1 MKVKIY
7 SSIFFLLIF
16 TDSAV
21 AQSNNIVL
29 SIEKEFYSSK
39 EDLSFTITQSS
50 GPCTGVINTAYLELL
65 NSKLQTIQH
74 QIVQLKRAKTTFH
87 LSLLGMD
94 TGYYLVRAYTKESR
108 PENTQSIAIGID
120 IPVQEQSK
128 EEQLT
133 ASLYPEGGN
142 VLVNFTN
149 RFAVSLC
156 TQTGRPVQ
164 DHLLIRNNQN
174 QVIAVCSTGNNGWAA
189 VDIPTLRNDVITIY
203 TNKGKLL
210 HTINTKNDEIVKD
223 VGFCLHI
230 EQQGE
235 QIIAE
240 MRKAEGELSRKA
252 SFQVFYKDIL
262 LYESA
267 GVFREDTTIVATSFS
282 TKGLENKLLRL
293 VLKDGNDIVA
303 SERLALLP
311 AVKNEADAL
320 TVEAEISCGID
331 GMMPFYIENYL
342 PQTIFDNLIAMKGKK
357 QPVSIPKV
365 AEGFSLRFQNKA
377 LSGQT
382 VNYTITDTIGNLI
395 QVGKVL
401 SDSTGLFAIEGCLF
415 KRQARILFYNEGKQ
429 IAGFTPVHTYYMEE
443 KEGRIALNKLEAL
456 IQKTDTKVLKSGLF
470 ELPALSK
477 PVSISAE
484 KELQGVTVVG
494 VKKSRIEE
502 LEEKYVNSGMFKD
515 MNSISISVEDDANA
529 ITYTL
534 IQYLIKEIPGLM
546 VRKENIGGVSKEGLI
561 YRRGYVDFFI
571 DETPLTDINILPNVF
586 LGDIGYIKFFR
597 NPVNGGM
604 AAQRGGAMLR
614 GSSFA
619 AGLQGSVAIY
629 TKKYVGAKETG
640 IQSKGLNVNGYV
652 NE

>member
-1 MKVKIY
+1 MKVRIY

-16 TDSAV
+16 TDPAV
-21 AQSNNIVL
+21 AQSNNIGL

-39 EDLSFTITQSS
+39 EDLSYTITQSS
-50 GPCTGVINTAYLELL
+50 GPCTGVINTAYLVLL
-65 NSKLQTIQH
+65 NSKMQTIQH

-120 IPVQEQSK
+120 IPVQEQIK

-133 ASLYPEGGN
+133 ASLYPEGGKM
-142 VLVNFTN
+142 LVNFTN
-149 RFAVSLC
+149 RFAISLR

-174 QVIAVCSTGNNGWAA
+174 QLIAVCSTGTNGWAA
-189 VDIPTLRNDVITIY
+189 VDIPTLRNDVITIH
-203 TNKGKLL
+203 TSKGKLL
-210 HTINTKNDEIVKD
+210 HTINTAKDEMVKD

-282 TKGLENKLLRL
+282 TEGLENKLLRL
-293 VLKDGNDIVA
+293 VLKDGNEMVA

-331 GMMPFYIENYL
+331 GTLPLYIENFL
-342 PQTIFDNLIAMKGKK
+342 AQTIFDNLIAMKGKK
-357 QPVSIPKV
+357 QPVSIPTV
-365 AEGFSLRFQNKA
+365 TEGFSLRFQNKA

-395 QVGKVL
+395 QVGKAL

-415 KRQARILFYNEGKQ
+415 KRQARVLFYNEGKQ
-429 IAGFTPVHTYYMEE
+429 LTGFTPVHTYYMEE
-443 KEGRIALNKLEAL
+443 KEGRMALNKLEAL
-456 IQKTDTKVLKSGLF
+456 IQKTDTTGLKSGLF

-484 KELQGVTVVG
+484 KELQTVTVVG

-502 LEEKYVNSGMFKD
+502 LEDKYVSNGMFKN
-515 MNSISISVEDDANA
+515 MSARSYNLEDDPFIAN
-529 ITYTL
+529 YKL
-534 IQYLIKEIPGLM
+534 GDYLLKRVPGIFIRQSSLY
-546 VRKENIGGVSKEGLI
+546 
-561 YRRGYVDFFI
+561 YRRGYLDYYI
-571 DETPLTDINILPNVF
+571 DESNVDPETALGINLLEVA
-586 LGDIGYIKFFR
+586 YIKFFST
-597 NPVNGGM
+597 PVRGGM
-604 AAQRGGAMLR
+604 AAERGGAMLR